1 MRDELLKFFEKN
13 GVEYRVD
20 VNLKERSTFR
30 IGGICALGLFPDS
43 VEKAALCIR
52 ELRKMEEPFFI
63 VGRGSNI
70 LFGDGVTERA
80 LIFTERLRGISRE
93 GNTVYAEAGVTLASL
108 AAFAAKEDLCGLEFA
123 AGIPG
128 SVGGAVYMNAG
139 AYGGEMSGVVSRSVA
154 YDSARGKML
163 DVVDHGFGYRR
174 SVYMDNADLTCLA
187 AEFSLTEGDGEQ
199 IRGRMRELAAKRREK
214 QPLEYPSCGS
224 YFKRPEGHF
233 AGKLIEDAGLKGA
246 RVGGACVSEKHAG
259 FIVNLGGATAEDVLK
274 LEALVTET
282 VREKFG
288 VTLER
293 EVRVIP
299 D

>member
-1 MRDELLKFFEKN
+1 MRDELLNFFEKN

-43 VEKAALCIR
+43 VEKATLCIR

-80 LIFTERLRGISRE
+80 LIFTERLRGIRRE

-154 YDSARGKML
+154 YDAARGKML

-187 AEFSLTEGDGEQ
+187 AEFSLGEGDGEQ